1 MNAAFP
7 WELGREFKHQ
17 KSRTSHCTM
26 ALPHGP
32 PDQELMNQTL
42 NRELLVSLLPWVVIF
57 LYALDNSYLPANFV
71 DQTLFSFSKS
81 NPFCVGCIALLRK
94 SVFVQRPLFFL
105 LPSTSHL
112 VWCVLEFQPNW
123 KVRRGERK
131 FGAWLIIHNKFPT
144 LSQLKSLA
152 CKTNCFK

>member
-26 ALPHGP
+26 VLPHGP

-42 NRELLVSLLPWVVIF
+42 NREILVSLLPWVVIF

-71 DQTLFSFSKS
+71 DQTLFSFSKG

-94 SVFVQRPLFFL
+94 SVFVQRTLFSVALYF
-105 LPSTSHL
+105 S
-112 VWCVLEFQPNW
+112 
-123 KVRRGERK
+123 
-131 FGAWLIIHNKFPT
+131 FGVMCPGISA
-144 LSQLKSLA
+144 Q
-152 CKTNCFK
+152 